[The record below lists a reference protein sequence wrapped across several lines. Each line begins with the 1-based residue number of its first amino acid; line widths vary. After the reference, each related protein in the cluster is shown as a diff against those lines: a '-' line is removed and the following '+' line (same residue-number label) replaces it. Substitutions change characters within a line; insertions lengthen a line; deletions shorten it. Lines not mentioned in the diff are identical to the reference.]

1 MSWGGADVWMRF
13 IIAFWNYFFLKLLLL
28 LLRDLLLL
36 FETFLL
42 NLWPQTQRQNLSNVL
57 WEKQAVHLRP
67 LKLEI
72 YYSSSTRSLKSFFF
86 LKKNFFFTSSRYF
99 LLGLH
104 LILSPLSDLVNE
116 HRCLQSPLRNV
127 LSSLEFYQIFLVVFA
142 GASSMLLLMIFIW
155 DVEISKSRNFAVEHS
170 D

>member
-1 MSWGGADVWMRF
+1 MCIHFCECPGDSTLYFWFSQARTPEPRVKQSDGKCLEGGADVWMRF

-86 LKKNFFFTSSRYF
+86 LKKNFFFY
-99 LLGLH
+99 LQQ
-104 LILSPLSDLVNE
+104 ILSAWATPD
-116 HRCLQSPLRNV
+116 P
-127 LSSLEFYQIFLVVFA
+127 
-142 GASSMLLLMIFIW
+142 
-155 DVEISKSRNFAVEHS
+155 
-170 D
+170 